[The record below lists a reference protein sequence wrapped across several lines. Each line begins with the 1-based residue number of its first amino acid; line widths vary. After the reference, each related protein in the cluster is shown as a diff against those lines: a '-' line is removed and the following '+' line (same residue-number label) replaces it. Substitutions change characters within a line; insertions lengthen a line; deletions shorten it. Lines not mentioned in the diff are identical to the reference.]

1 MGKLRKRSY
10 PALAEA
16 GSGGKWFTGWEGF
29 AFTPDQEKA
38 YSARFPL
45 FDFENMFRPGGYN
58 KRVEEI
64 DHETRKMS
72 LQFSHTEK
80 GRSSAVAVF
89 EDKEGFE
96 YKISFNSLEL
106 ILQLLHRKRDPKT
119 KYDISET
126 RIQGSGTWIE
136 GTFMQVK
143 KGQNYFIEP
152 VEVGNA

>member
-1 MGKLRKRSY
+1 MSKLRKRNY
-10 PALAEA
+10 PALEVT
-16 GSGGKWFTGWEGF
+16 GTGKWFTGWEDN
-29 AFTPDQEKA
+29 AFTEERWEAFQRRYPNAD
-38 YSARFPL
+38 YRYV
-45 FDFENMFRPGGYN
+45 FEGNSPSYF
-58 KRVEEI
+58 VDIIE
-64 DHETRKMS
+64 HETRKLS

-89 EDKEGFE
+89 EDKDGFK
-96 YKISFNSLEL
+96 YKVSFSNLEL
-106 ILQLLHRKRDPKT
+106 ILQLLHRKRDPNT

-152 VEVGNA
+152 VEVN

>member
-10 PALAEA
+10 PALADA
-16 GSGGKWFTGWEGF
+16 GTGGKWFTGWEGF
-29 AFTPDQEKA
+29 AFTEKA
-38 YSARFPL
+38 EEAYLARFPL
-45 FDFENMFRPGGYN
+45 CDLEYMFRPGSEN

-64 DHETRKMS
+64 EHEVRKMD

-80 GRSSAVAVF
+80 GRSSAAAVF
-89 EDKEGFE
+89 RDKDGFE

-106 ILQLLHRKRDPKT
+106 ILQLLHWKRDPAT
-119 KYDISET
+119 KYDVSET
-126 RIQGSGTWIE
+126 RIQGSGTWVE

-152 VEVGNA
+152 VEVY

>member
-29 AFTPDQEKA
+29 AFTPRAEEVYA
-38 YSARFPL
+38 ARFPL
-45 FDFENMFRPGGYN
+45 CDLVHMFRPGSEN

-64 DHETRKMS
+64 EHETRKMS

-96 YKISFNSLEL
+96 YKISFSSLEL
-106 ILQLLHRKRDPKT
+106 ILQLLHRKRDPNT

-126 RIQGSGTWIE
+126 RIQGSGTWVE

-152 VEVGNA
+152 VEVD

>member
-1 MGKLRKRSY
+1 MTKLSKRKY
-10 PALAEA
+10 PALAAA

-29 AFTPDQEKA
+29 AFTEQQEKA
-38 YSARFPL
+38 HCNRYPRC
-45 FDFENMFRPGGYN
+45 DMVNMFREGGEN

-64 DHETRKMS
+64 EHEVRKLS

-106 ILQLLHRKRDPKT
+106 ILQLLHRKRDPNT

-126 RIQGSGTWIE
+126 CIQGTGTWVE

-143 KGQNYFIEP
+143 KGQNYFIDP
-152 VEVGNA
+152 VEVN

>member
-1 MGKLRKRSY
+1 MSKLKKRSY

-29 AFTPDQEKA
+29 AFTAKSEAA
-38 YSARFPL
+38 YAARFPL
-45 FDFENMFRPGGYN
+45 CNFEHMFRPGGEN

-64 DHETRKMS
+64 EHEVRKMA
-72 LQFSHTEK
+72 LQFSRTEK

-106 ILQLLHRKRDPKT
+106 ILQLLHRKRYPNT

-126 RIQGSGTWIE
+126 RIQGSGTWVE

-152 VEVGNA
+152 VEVN